1 MHMCACLASS
11 TPQLPAEDQV
21 DVAVEVF
28 RMLADATRLRLLWAM
43 RDGEVTVRDL
53 TDTVAKPQAL
63 VSQHLGKLRM
73 ARLVSTR
80 RQGSHVYY
88 RLANDHVRQ
97 LVTDGIFNAEHA
109 GPGIPPHHQ
118 PTEGTPVRTRG
129 TNSP

>member
-1 MHMCACLASS
+1 MHMCAYLASS
-11 TPQLPAEDQV
+11 TLPAEEQV

-118 PTEGTPVRTRG
+118 PSEATSVHAKGADTP
-129 TNSP
+129 